1 LAVIDVATGVSLE
14 SIPDWLITVMVN
26 GLVIVGLVG
35 ISAAWI
41 ARWVPYLIYIADPY
55 NSLASYVWCWA
66 CISKVVPMWNVHG
79 VNVWREL
86 EAKIAIA
93 EKQSA
98 EANARLSN
106 QLQANKK
113 LTQEVKNA
121 NQAAVRANASK
132 IDAEC
137 RVPDVAIELLNSASQ
152 NKVSRS
158 SSGAQGT
165 LPKPGTSQPARP

>member
-1 LAVIDVATGVSLE
+1 MWQLAVLWSLVP
-14 SIPDWLITVMVN
+14 IWLISWLVT
-26 GLVIVGLVG
+26 GLIIVGLVG

-41 ARWVPYLIYIADPY
+41 ARWVPYFNLYRGPIQLIGIVCLVLGVYFKGGADVER
-55 NSLASYVWCWA
+55 A
-66 CISKVVPMWNVHG
+66 
-79 VNVWREL
+79 WRERVQEL

-93 EKQSA
+93 EQQSK

-158 SSGAQGT
+158 SSGAPGT

>member
-1 LAVIDVATGVSLE
+1 MWQLSFLWSL
-14 SIPDWLITVMVN
+14 IPDWMITAMVN
-26 GLVIVGLVG
+26 GLVIAGLVG
-35 ISAAWI
+35 VCAAWI
-41 ARWVPYLIYIADPY
+41 ARWIPFFSAYRGPIQVIGVICLVLGVYFRGGADVER
-55 NSLASYVWCWA
+55 S
-66 CISKVVPMWNVHG
+66 
-79 VNVWREL
+79 WRERVKEL
-86 EAKIAIA
+86 EAKVAIA

-98 EANARLSN
+98 EANKKLDS
-106 QLQANKK
+106 QLQQNKK

-165 LPKPGTSQPARP
+165 LPKPGTSQPSRP

>member
-1 LAVIDVATGVSLE
+1 MWQLAFLWNL
-14 SIPDWLITVMVN
+14 IPDWLITVLVN
-26 GLVIVGLVG
+26 GLIIVGLVG

-41 ARWVPYLIYIADPY
+41 ARWVPYFNLYRGPIQLIGIVCLVLGVYFKGSADVER
-55 NSLASYVWCWA
+55 AWRERV
-66 CISKVVPMWNVHG
+66 
-79 VNVWREL
+79 REL

-93 EKQSA
+93 EQQSK

-158 SSGAQGT
+158 SSGTPGT
-165 LPKPGTSQPARP
+165 LPAPSTSQPIRPPAK

>member
-1 LAVIDVATGVSLE
+1 MWQLAMLWSL
-14 SIPDWLITVMVN
+14 IPDWLITVIIN

-41 ARWVPYLIYIADPY
+41 ARFIPWFNLYRGPIQAIGVICLVLGVYFKGGADVER
-55 NSLASYVWCWA
+55 S
-66 CISKVVPMWNVHG
+66 
-79 VNVWREL
+79 WRERVAQL
-86 EAKIAIA
+86 EAQVARA
-93 EKQSA
+93 EKQSS
-98 EANARLSN
+98 EANVKLSN
-106 QLQANKK
+106 QLQQNKK

-137 RVPDVAIELLNSASQ
+137 RVPDIAIELLNSASQ
-152 NKVSRS
+152 NKISRS